1 LPIFPIENVVEMPL
15 PEPLIL
21 GGSIIGFAAASVA
34 TFITVSYLEVKEKIN
49 NQAIAGE
56 DPYELQI
63 EKQRKKPAQKKKN
76 NKRK

>member
-1 LPIFPIENVVEMPL
+1 MPL

-34 TFITVSYLEVKEKIN
+34 TFITVSYLEVKDKIN
-49 NQAIAGE
+49 NQIISGE
-56 DPYELQI
+56 DPYELQV
-63 EKQRKKPAQKKKN
+63 EKQRKKPAQKKKS